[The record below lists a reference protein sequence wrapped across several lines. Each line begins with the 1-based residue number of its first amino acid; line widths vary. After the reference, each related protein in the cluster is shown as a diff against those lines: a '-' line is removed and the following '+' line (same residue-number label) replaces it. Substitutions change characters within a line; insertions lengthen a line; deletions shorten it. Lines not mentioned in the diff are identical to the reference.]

1 MLIYTQLLQLKVFRV
16 YAMHTDIAGAPQN
29 VAVSNTTSS
38 TITLTWSPPLVSETH
53 GLTFFSYT
61 INCSTD
67 PSLQGST
74 VRITDAHYATL
85 SNLYPFA
92 IYNCCV
98 AVNSNHGVGKVA
110 CLTTVTSTG
119 R

>member
-1 MLIYTQLLQLKVFRV
+1 MCHIL
-16 YAMHTDIAGAPQN
+16 YADIPGASQN

-53 GLTFFSYT
+53 GLTIFSYT

-67 PSLQGST
+67 PSLQDST
-74 VRITDAHYATL
+74 VRVTDAHYVTL

-98 AVNSNHGVGKVA
+98 AVNSNHGAGKVA
-110 CLTTVTSTG
+110 CLTTVTGGGGIS
-119 R
+119 